1 MTYLKLKF
9 LERNNMKKESEI
21 IPLDL
26 INIDADGFHLMMNA
40 KIGRKK
46 VRLLLDT
53 GASKTVFDETR
64 LKKILGPDSNEFAL
78 SEQLSTG
85 LGTNKMESQIS
96 VLKSIKIGNAKLKNL
111 EVVVLDLSH
120 VNVSYELIGEKGIDG
135 DLLSQFEAVIYY
147 KKPRLKIYY

>member
-1 MTYLKLKF
+1 
-9 LERNNMKKESEI
+9 MKKKSEI
-21 IPLDL
+21 IPLEL

-46 VRLLLDT
+46 VRLLVDT

-64 LKKILGPDSNEFAL
+64 LKKILGPENNEFTL

-85 LGTNKMESQIS
+85 LGTNKMESQTS
-96 VLKSIKIGNAKLKNL
+96 VLKSIKIGSAKLKNL

-135 DLLSQFEAVIYY
+135 VLGSDLLSQFDAVIYY
-147 KKPRLKIYY
+147 KKPRLKIYF

>member
-1 MTYLKLKF
+1 
-9 LERNNMKKESEI
+9 MKKKSEI

-26 INIDADGFHLMMNA
+26 ISIDADGFHLMMNA

-46 VRLLLDT
+46 IRLLLDT

-64 LKKILGPDSNEFAL
+64 LKEILGPDNNEFES

-96 VLKSIKIGNAKLKNL
+96 VLKSIKIGSLKLKNL

-120 VNVSYELIGEKGIDG
+120 VNVSYQLIGEKGIDG
-135 DLLSQFEAVIYY
+135 VLGSDLLSQFEAVIYY
-147 KKPRLKIYY
+147 KNPRMKIYF

>member
-1 MTYLKLKF
+1 
-9 LERNNMKKESEI
+9 MKKKSEI

-26 INIDADGFHLMMNA
+26 INIDVDGFHLMMNA

-46 VRLLLDT
+46 IRLLVDT

-64 LKKILGPDSNEFAL
+64 LKKILGPNNDEFE
-78 SEQLSTG
+78 STEQLSTG
-85 LGTNKMESQIS
+85 LGTNKMESQTS
-96 VLKSIKIGNAKLKNL
+96 VLKSIKIGNVKLQNF

-120 VNVSYELIGEKGIDG
+120 VNVSYQLIGEKGIDG
-135 DLLSQFEAVIYY
+135 VLGSDLLSKFEAVIYY